1 MIIVLEYKRKNK
13 YFEIICLSLGT
24 FSVKDIVTKVQ
35 YTLFWCFIYVGQSC
49 RQLIMY
55 REALLTPFYIR
66 MGTGLK

>member
-1 MIIVLEYKRKNK
+1 MIIVLEYEMKNK

-49 RQLIMY
+49 LQLIMN
-55 REALLTPFYIR
+55 EETLLNPLNIR
-66 MGTGLK
+66 IETGLE